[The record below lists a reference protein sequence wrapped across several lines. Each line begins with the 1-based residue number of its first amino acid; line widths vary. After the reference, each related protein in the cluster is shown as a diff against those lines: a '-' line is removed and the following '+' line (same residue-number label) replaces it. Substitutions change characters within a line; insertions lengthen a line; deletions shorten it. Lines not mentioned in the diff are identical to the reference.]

1 LKKIEFHFVQKYQNN
16 SNRTKIVTDMAT
28 ECAVCCEAY
37 NKTTHT
43 RTACE
48 HSGACEFEACK
59 ACIRKY
65 LLSTTND
72 PNCMQCNKA
81 WSDKFLTK
89 HMKATFMRND
99 YKTHRKEL
107 LVQQQISRLPETMAA
122 AEHFKGEEVLQKVVN
137 DLREEYNQASKQ
149 IRDLRYGKL
158 EKEERKKELDAAH
171 ETFNLILANIRQAQ
185 FNLALYKTGERGAA
199 ALEGKEEARKFIMP
213 CGNAECRGY
222 LSTKYKCE
230 LCEHHTCAKCFEHL
244 GLLKEE
250 ESGHECKPENIES
263 AEFIRKQSKPCPCC
277 GTRISKIDGC
287 DQMWCT
293 QCHKAF
299 SWNTGKIVTGPVHN
313 PHFYQYQR
321 EHGGLARAPGDVPCG
336 GLPSYYDLNQK
347 IAVVALPRTEQDFFY
362 NTVMKIHRLQNHFN
376 DTYMEGLRRAIP
388 TENHYEKQR
397 IAYILNR
404 LSREELANRV
414 FALDADRKKN
424 VAILQVCEVFTT
436 VGTDMFRRIIVSEKK
451 GEFFAT
457 ELKQRVAEYDTLRHY
472 VNEQL
477 KEISMTYGIC
487 VQQIKADWTNDNS
500 KFNAKGETDQYIIKR
515 EKVREERKEKEEAK
529 RKARQDELKE
539 RAAKYRAEQEAAN
552 AMKSI

>member
-1 LKKIEFHFVQKYQNN
+1 
-16 SNRTKIVTDMAT
+16 MMT
-28 ECAVCCEAY
+28 ECAVCCEPY
-37 NKTTHT
+37 NKTTHAQI
-43 RTACE
+43 ACE

-65 LLSTTND
+65 LLSTTTD

-81 WSDKFLTK
+81 WSDKFLNQ
-89 HMKATFMRND
+89 HLKATFMRKD
-99 YKTHRKEL
+99 YKIHRKEL
-107 LVQQQISRLPETMAA
+107 LVQQHISRLPETMAA
-122 AEHFKGEEVLQKVVN
+122 AEQFKGEEVLYKVLS
-137 DLREEYNQASKQ
+137 DLRDEYNQAGKQ
-149 IRDLRYGKL
+149 IQELRFGKSTL
-158 EKEERKKELDAAH
+158 EKEERKKALDRAH
-171 ETFNLILANIRQAQ
+171 ETFNLIRVNMQQAQ
-185 FNLALYKTGERGAA
+185 YNLALHQNGYAVGA
-199 ALEGKEEARKFIMP
+199 EKKEEEARKFIMP

-222 LSTKYKCE
+222 LSAKYKCD
-230 LCEHHTCAKCFEHL
+230 LCDHHTCAKCFEHI
-244 GLLKEE
+244 GLDKE
-250 ESGHECKPENIES
+250 ESGHACKPENIES

-347 IAVVALPRTEQDFFY
+347 IAEVALPKTEQNFFY

-376 DTYMEGLRRAIP
+376 DTYMERVRLCIP
-388 TENHYEKQR
+388 NENDYEKER

-404 LSREELANRV
+404 MSREELANRV
-414 FALDADRKKN
+414 FGLDADRKKN

-436 VGTDMFRRIIVSEKK
+436 VGTDMFRRIIASEKK
-451 GEFFAT
+451 GDAFSA
-457 ELKQRVAEYDTLRHY
+457 ELKELVGEYDTLRQY
-472 VNEQL
+472 VNEQF
-477 KEISMTYGIC
+477 KEISMTYCIC
-487 VQQIKADWTNDNS
+487 VQQINADWMNDNT

-515 EKVREERKEKEEAK
+515 EKLRQERMLKEEAE
-529 RKARQDELKE
+529 RKARQEARREQEE
-539 RAAKYRAEQEAAN
+539 RVEERIAKLRIEAAKAKVFE
-552 AMKSI
+552 